1 MGYAGVETLPMRSI
15 RVHDERLNPT
25 PRHEVL
31 IPRVRS
37 GIHSGR
43 VSLPGSGT
51 TLKKPQGAEAGSTPF
66 EGSAGVEA
74 LPRQAF
80 VCMGN
85 FTPLLF
91 SQYSVA
97 AQERAELTVDAYP
110 SWGWHHMKEATRRR
124 AR

>member
-1 MGYAGVETLPMRSI
+1 MGSAGVETLPMRSI

-85 FTPLLF
+85 FTPLPF
-91 SQYSVA
+91 SQYFVA
-97 AQERAELTVDAYP
+97 PQERSGIDSGRVPLL
-110 SWGWHHMKEATRRR
+110 GGGAT
-124 AR
+124 